1 MRVATSSSVGSSSV
15 VLESSGLSA
24 RSSSV
29 LARFALIAT
38 LAAAADLL
46 TKAVATA
53 FLSDG
58 RFIELSTRTAFMLV
72 YNTGSA
78 GGASIGPYTWAIN
91 VGVTAAAILMIMR
104 IVSPLSAVDSRATRA
119 LALVCGGAFGNLAS
133 MLGGPE
139 GVADFIAVDLP
150 NGATIVMNVADL
162 LLWGGA
168 LMLLPVVGRLIAAV
182 RAERVAA

>member
-1 MRVATSSSVGSSSV
+1 M
-15 VLESSGLSA
+15 
-24 RSSSV
+24 
-29 LARFALIAT
+29 

-46 TKAVATA
+46 TKAIATA

-58 RFIELSTRTAFMLV
+58 RLIEVTSSTALMLV

-91 VGVTAAAILMIMR
+91 VGVTTAAILMIMR
-104 IVSPLSAVDSRATRA
+104 IVTPLAAVDSRATRA
-119 LALVCGGAFGNLAS
+119 LALVSGGAFGNLAS
-133 MLGGPE
+133 MLAGPE
-139 GVADFIAVDLP
+139 GVADFLALDLP

-168 LMLLPVVGRLIAAV
+168 VMLLPVVARLIAAV
-182 RAERVAA
+182 RLERAA